1 MKKKVMQILQGD
13 SLMALGMT
21 RVWVL
26 LFYNR
31 GFGFRLHNEQK
42 SWNFTSTHLHTWL
55 WGAASEKSVCHGHIQ
70 GPHREAKKVF
80 VVLLFVY
87 ILPENSK
94 LTLSDMFLISQW

>member
-55 WGAASEKSVCHGHIQ
+55 WGAASEKSVPWPYSGAPQ
-70 GPHREAKKVF
+70 RG
-80 VVLLFVY
+80 
-87 ILPENSK
+87 
-94 LTLSDMFLISQW
+94 